1 MPRSPWRTSSASA
14 GGGHFTRRQT
24 DPSWVSKSLQEGRG
38 PRDRQKSRCLGN
50 GGIIRQ
56 NSASSHA
63 RHIGP
68 GGAIDATHHQTQSV
82 SLEVVVWGFGPRV
95 VLVHGAVF
103 NGPLMWKEQRPLG
116 ERWRLE
122 VLNRRGYGKSPPPE
136 VRSDFEEDARDI
148 AALLGDDAHLVG
160 HSYGAIGALYAAA
173 LRPQAVRSLTINEPP
188 AYRLIKGNAEADA
201 VVARLQATRRDVHEP
216 RAFLEAFRNIIN
228 GPGAPSPVPLPDP
241 LPPDI
246 QQGVLTTM
254 AARDP
259 SEADIPLGA
268 LRRASFPKLVTSGGH
283 SSVSEAICD
292 VLQRELNAERAI
304 IPELATRCRA
314 PVLPSTSAS
323 KHF

>member
-1 MPRSPWRTSSASA
+1 
-14 GGGHFTRRQT
+14 
-24 DPSWVSKSLQEGRG
+24 
-38 PRDRQKSRCLGN
+38 
-50 GGIIRQ
+50 
-56 NSASSHA
+56 
-63 RHIGP
+63 
-68 GGAIDATHHQTQSV
+68 
-82 SLEVVVWGFGPRV
+82 
-95 VLVHGAVF
+95 
-103 NGPLMWKEQRPLG
+103 
-116 ERWRLE
+116 
-122 VLNRRGYGKSPPPE
+122 

-201 VVARLQATRRDVHEP
+201 IVARLQATRRDVHEP
-216 RAFLEAFRNIIN
+216 RAFLEAFRKIIN

-246 QQGVLTTM
+246 QQGILTTM

-259 SEADIPLGA
+259 NEADVPLDGSGEPPSQNLSPPGA
-268 LRRASFPKLVTSGGH
+268 TVRYPRRSAMSSSGNLTPNVQ
-283 SSVSEAICD
+283 SS
-292 VLQRELNAERAI
+292 
-304 IPELATRCRA
+304 PELATRCRA

>member
-1 MPRSPWRTSSASA
+1 MRVPAA
-14 GGGHFTRRQT
+14 GISLEDRPIFLA
-24 DPSWVSKSLQEGRG
+24 VSKSLQQG
-38 PRDRQKSRCLGN
+38 
-50 GGIIRQ
+50 
-56 NSASSHA
+56 SAPVA
-63 RHIGP
+63 
-68 GGAIDATHHQTQSV
+68 QSA

-103 NGPLMWKEQRPLG
+103 DGPLMWTEQRPLG

-246 QQGVLTTM
+246 QQGILTTM

-259 SEADIPLGA
+259 NEADIPLVRSGEPPSQNLSPPEA
-268 LRRASFPKLVTSGGH
+268 TVPYPRRSAMSSSGNLTPNVQ
-283 SSVSEAICD
+283 SS
-292 VLQRELNAERAI
+292 
-304 IPELATRCRA
+304 PELATRCRA
-314 PVLPSTSAS
+314 PVLFSTSAS

>member
-1 MPRSPWRTSSASA
+1 MRAAQSA
-14 GGGHFTRRQT
+14 
-24 DPSWVSKSLQEGRG
+24 
-38 PRDRQKSRCLGN
+38 
-50 GGIIRQ
+50 
-56 NSASSHA
+56 
-63 RHIGP
+63 
-68 GGAIDATHHQTQSV
+68 

-103 NGPLMWKEQRPLG
+103 NGPLTWTEQRPLG

-188 AYRLIKGNAEADA
+188 ATDRS
-201 VVARLQATRRDVHEP
+201 RATRRQMRLSHVYKRPEEMCTNPALSLRLSAISSTDPERLAPCRYPTRCRPTFSKAYSRRWRHAIRARRTFRCVRLGEP
-216 RAFLEAFRNIIN
+216 PSQNLSP
-228 GPGAPSPVPLPDP
+228 PGATVPYPRRSAMSSS
-241 LPPDI
+241 
-246 QQGVLTTM
+246 GNLT
-254 AARDP
+254 P
-259 SEADIPLGA
+259 N
-268 LRRASFPKLVTSGGH
+268 VQ
-283 SSVSEAICD
+283 SS
-292 VLQRELNAERAI
+292 
-304 IPELATRCRA
+304 PELATRCRV

>member
-1 MPRSPWRTSSASA
+1 LRHAE
-14 GGGHFTRRQT
+14 
-24 DPSWVSKSLQEGRG
+24 VSVR
-38 PRDRQKSRCLGN
+38 
-50 GGIIRQ
+50 
-56 NSASSHA
+56 AA
-63 RHIGP
+63 
-68 GGAIDATHHQTQSV
+68 

-95 VLVHGAVF
+95 VLVHGAIF

-122 VLNRRGYGKSPPPE
+122 ILNRRGYGKSPPPE

-188 AYRLIKGNAEADA
+188 AYRLIKGDAEADA
-201 VVARLQATRRDVHEP
+201 IVARLQATRRGVHEP
-216 RAFLEAFRNIIN
+216 RAFIEAFRKIIN

-259 SEADIPLGA
+259 NEADIPLGA
-268 LRRASFPKLVTSGGH
+268 LRRASFPKLVTSGATVRYPRRSAM
-283 SSVSEAICD
+283 SSSGNLTPNVQSS
-292 VLQRELNAERAI
+292 
-304 IPELATRCRA
+304 PELVTRCRA
-314 PVLPSTSAS
+314 PVLPSTSAL
-323 KHF
+323 KRF

>member
-1 MPRSPWRTSSASA
+1 MRAAQSA
-14 GGGHFTRRQT
+14 
-24 DPSWVSKSLQEGRG
+24 
-38 PRDRQKSRCLGN
+38 
-50 GGIIRQ
+50 
-56 NSASSHA
+56 
-63 RHIGP
+63 
-68 GGAIDATHHQTQSV
+68 

-103 NGPLMWKEQRPLG
+103 NGPLMWNEQRPLG

-201 VVARLQATRRDVHEP
+201 IVARLQATRRDVHEP

-268 LRRASFPKLVTSGGH
+268 LGEPPSQNLSPPGATVPYPRRSAMSSSGNLTPNVQ
-283 SSVSEAICD
+283 SS
-292 VLQRELNAERAI
+292 
-304 IPELATRCRA
+304 PELATRCRA